1 MKEIKFAENLRLL
14 RQSKKISQAELGKI
28 LGVDQRTVS
37 GWEHGV
43 SEPSFTILAKLC
55 DVFDETM
62 DDLLT

>member
-1 MKEIKFAENLRLL
+1 MKEIKFSENLKLL
-14 RQSKKISQAELGKI
+14 RQSRKISQTELGKM

-43 SEPSFTILAKLC
+43 SEPSFSVLAKLC
-55 DVFDETM
+55 DIFDETM